1 MGTGECGV
9 GTTSRLSAH
18 PCTFIRLSPF
28 VCPRRAGSRP
38 SRRIRLCLRES
49 CHASFVIAGRW
60 GGGGSSG
67 AVIRVHHVTRVLPY
81 HRPVPLTRLP
91 LLYHREHLFP
101 YASYGETEATA
112 VERAFRFVV
121 LENEALRV
129 EVAPELGGRV
139 YSLFDKRLGQEIL
152 FRNPV
157 VKPVRILPIWA
168 FLSGGIEFNFPI
180 AHSPTS
186 IAEVG
191 CATGVSG
198 DYGWIRVGEREART
212 GMEWVVELGLF
223 EDRPLLIQRTA
234 LRNQSGADHPW
245 MMWTIAAVRSTVETE
260 FVHPPHR
267 VLVHDHR
274 VVEADWPGDGLNWD
288 RNCREM
294 TALFWKP
301 GSAPQFGAFHHD
313 LGFGLM
319 HLADPAVLPGKKVWT
334 YGHGPQRDWGR
345 ATTEGDQ
352 SYAELESGPLFDQN
366 EKPVFPHGH
375 ERRFEEY
382 WVPVAS
388 RDDFEAPALPRL
400 SLPAW
405 PEPWLGW
412 AHSAWQTEWERF
424 RVVDGPLPTS
434 TVVTGIELE
443 AVLRGETGR
452 GNSAA
457 AEPLALWLAFRGR
470 AREALAV
477 VESRSEPTAQRLA
490 GLICWRALEEPARAV
505 PHLEAGPLD
514 DPVAVCEL
522 DELYAQLGWTERRV
536 KLLERAPDHRR
547 IVERRADLA
556 LALNRPEETLR
567 LLRSRPWPREHQ
579 RYVRTRLW
587 QAAQVALAAKDLP
600 VAAVPEPLH
609 EDSLAEFGAYWS
621 DVPAVR

>member
-1 MGTGECGV
+1 V
-9 GTTSRLSAH
+9 RA
-18 PCTFIRLSPF
+18 
-28 VCPRRAGSRP
+28 VYRRFA
-38 SRRIRLCLRES
+38 
-49 CHASFVIAGRW
+49 VAGRRTVAR
-60 GGGGSSG
+60 SCV
-67 AVIRVHHVTRVLPY
+67 AVIHVTHTHRVLPY
-81 HRPVPLTRLP
+81 HRPVPLTGLP

-101 YASYGETEATA
+101 YPSYGETEAGPT
-112 VERAFRFVV
+112 ERTFRFAV
-121 LENEALRV
+121 LENDALRV

-139 YSLFDKRLGQEIL
+139 YSLFDKRLGQEVL

-191 CATGVSG
+191 CTTGVSG
-198 DYGWIRVGEREART
+198 NYGYIRVGEREART

-223 EDRPLLIQRTA
+223 EDRPVLIQRTA
-234 LRNQSGADHPW
+234 LRNQSGAEHPW
-245 MMWTIAAVRSTVETE
+245 MMWTIAAVRSTADTE

-274 VVEADWPGDGLNWD
+274 VVESDWPGEGLNWD
-288 RNCREM
+288 RNYRAM

-301 GSAPQFGAFHHD
+301 GSAPHFGAFHHD
-313 LGFGLM
+313 LGFGLL
-319 HLADPAVLPGKKVWT
+319 HLADPATLPGKKVWT
-334 YGHGPQRDWGR
+334 YGHGSQRDWGR
-345 ATTEGDQ
+345 ATTEGDR

-382 WVPVAS
+382 WVPVSA
-388 RDDFEAPALPRL
+388 RDAFQAPALPCW

-405 PEPWLGW
+405 SEPWLGW
-412 AHSAWQTEWERF
+412 AHSAWQTDWERF
-424 RVVDGPLPTS
+424 RVGDGPVPAS
-434 TVVTGIELE
+434 TVVTGLELE
-443 AVLRGETGR
+443 TALRREAER
-452 GNSAA
+452 GNPAA

-470 AREALAV
+470 AREALGQ
-477 VESRSEPTAQRLA
+477 VELRVEPTAQRLA
-490 GLICWRALEEPARAV
+490 GLIRWRALQDPARAV
-505 PHLEAGPLD
+505 PHLEAGPLED
-514 DPVAVCEL
+514 AVAVCEL
-522 DELYAQLGWTERRV
+522 DELYAQLGLTGRRV

-556 LALNRPEETLR
+556 LVSGRPDETLR
-567 LLRSRPWPREHQ
+567 LLASREWPREHQ

-587 QAAQVALAAKDLP
+587 QAARAALGGTEGRAED
-600 VAAVPEPLH
+600 VPEALH

-621 DVPAVR
+621 DVPASR